1 MITSTPERIDQ
12 YVKQGLWEN
21 KTLHGLL
28 RESRNK
34 HPQTLAVADQPNR
47 IELTGTNSQRLSF
60 LDLDQAST
68 NLACKLL
75 EYGLVRDDCVVVQL
89 PNIVELMVLYMA
101 VSKIGIIISPIPIQY
116 GAHEISHIC
125 GSVLPKAFITID
137 RFRDNKLA
145 ATAYQLIGSE
155 IPVFSFGD
163 SCSVVRHLA
172 LECALMKNHDV
183 LLENYQASWPV
194 TGDHIITICWT
205 SGTTG
210 TPKGVPRSHNM
221 WVTVCRSCIE
231 AGEIQPG
238 ERLLNPFPMV
248 NMAALA
254 TFLYSSALLGC
265 SVILHHPLDPIVF
278 LKQIE
283 DEKINFTI
291 APPALLNQL
300 AKSEEMWNQ
309 FDFSSL
315 RSIGSGSAPLA
326 AWMID
331 VFDNKYKKRV
341 VNFYGSNEG
350 ISLVSNYKIA
360 PDSETRAS
368 MFPRLGAGVVDWHLN
383 SDRYIQ
389 TKVLDLVSR
398 EEITIAGQIGE
409 LAVRGATI
417 FDGYLNYDNSEVF
430 TSDGYF
436 LTGDLVEICG
446 SPPNY
451 LRIAGRSKDIINR
464 GGMKISPTEIDVLL
478 EGLPNT
484 LESSVC
490 SYTDD
495 RLGEKVCACVVADSS
510 AQAPNLAEII
520 DYLSEKGLAKFKLP
534 ERLELLD
541 ALPRNPIGK
550 VQRFMLQDIVSKRP
564 NLGEKSA

>member
-1 MITSTPERIDQ
+1 MITSPPERIDH

-21 KTLHGLL
+21 KTLHSLL
-28 RESRNK
+28 GESRNRY
-34 HPQTLAVADQPNR
+34 PQTLAVADQPNR
-47 IELTGTNSQRLSF
+47 IELTGTDALRLSF
-60 LDLDQAST
+60 LELDQAST
-68 NLACKLL
+68 NLAC
-75 EYGLVRDDCVVVQL
+75 EFVDHGLKRGDCVVVQL

-101 VSKIGIIISPIPIQY
+101 VSKVGAIISPIPVQY
-116 GAHEISHIC
+116 GAHEILHIC
-125 GSVLPKAFITID
+125 GSVLPKAFITMD
-137 RFRDNKLA
+137 RFKNDNLA
-145 ATAYQLIGSE
+145 VTARQLLDPE
-155 IPVFSFGD
+155 IPVFAFG
-163 SCSVVRHLA
+163 SSLSGVIQLSLNCES
-172 LECALMKNHDV
+172 MKEKLL
-183 LLENYQASWPV
+183 LLEDYQTSHPV

-231 AGEIQPG
+231 AGEIQAG
-238 ERLLNPFPMV
+238 DRLLNPFPMI

-265 SVILHHPLDPIVF
+265 SVILHHPLDPAVF

-300 AKSEEMWNQ
+300 AKSKEMWNQ
-309 FDFSSL
+309 FDFSAL

-331 VFDNKYKKRV
+331 IFDNQYNKRV
-341 VNFYGSNEG
+341 INFYGSNEG
-350 ISLVSNYKIA
+350 ISLVSNYKVA
-360 PDSETRAS
+360 PDPETRAS
-368 MFPRLGAGVVDWHLN
+368 MFPRLGAGIADWDLK

-398 EEITIAGQIGE
+398 EEITSAGQVGE
-409 LAVRGATI
+409 LVVKGATI
-417 FDGYLNYDNSEVF
+417 FDGYWDTDNSEVF

-446 SPPNY
+446 QPSIY
-451 LRIAGRSKDIINR
+451 LRIAGRCKDIINR
-464 GGMKISPTEIDVLL
+464 GGMKIAPTEIDVLL
-478 EGLPNT
+478 EGLPSA
-484 LESSVC
+484 LESAVC
-490 SYTDD
+490 SYPDD
-495 RLGEKVCACVVADSS
+495 RLGEKICACVVATSS
-510 AQAPNLAEII
+510 AEPPDLNSII
-520 DYLSEKGLAKFKLP
+520 DYLSDKGLAKFKLP
-534 ERLELLD
+534 ERLEILD

-550 VQRFMLQDIVSKRP
+550 VQRFVLQDIVSKR
-564 NLGEKSA
+564 S

>member
-1 MITSTPERIDQ
+1 MITSSPERIDK

-21 KTLHGLL
+21 KTLHSLL
-28 RESRNK
+28 GESRNRY
-34 HPQTLAVADQPNR
+34 PQTLAVADQPNR
-47 IELTGTNSQRLSF
+47 IALTGTNALRLSF
-60 LDLDQAST
+60 LELDQAST
-68 NLACKLL
+68 NLAC
-75 EYGLVRDDCVVVQL
+75 EFVNHGLKRGDCVVVQL
-89 PNIVELMVLYMA
+89 PNVVELMVLYMA
-101 VSKIGIIISPIPIQY
+101 VSKIGVIISPIPVQY
-116 GAHEISHIC
+116 GANEILHIC

-137 RFRDNKLA
+137 RFKDVKLA
-145 ATAYQLIGSE
+145 VTARQLLDPE
-155 IPVFSFGD
+155 IPVFAFGNSFSG
-163 SCSVVRHLA
+163 VIQLA
-172 LECALMKNHDV
+172 LDCGSIKEKLL
-183 LLENYQASWPV
+183 LLENYQASWPI

-231 AGEIQPG
+231 AGEIQAG
-238 ERLLNPFPMV
+238 DRLLNPFPMI

-265 SVILHHPLDPIVF
+265 SVILHHPLDPALF

-309 FDFSSL
+309 FDFSAL

-331 VFDNKYKKRV
+331 VFDNKYNKRV
-341 VNFYGSNEG
+341 INFYGSNEG

-368 MFPRLGAGVVDWHLN
+368 MFPRLGAGITDWDLK

-398 EEITIAGQIGE
+398 EEITSAGQVGE
-409 LAVRGATI
+409 LVVKGAAI
-417 FDGYLNYDNSEVF
+417 FDGYWDTDNSEVF

-446 SPPNY
+446 KPPNY
-451 LRIAGRSKDIINR
+451 LRIAGRCKDIINR

-478 EGLPNT
+478 EGLPNA
-484 LESSVC
+484 LESAVC
-490 SYTDD
+490 SYPDD
-495 RLGEKVCACVVADSS
+495 RLGEKICACVVAASNTE
-510 AQAPNLAEII
+510 APDLTSII

-534 ERLELLD
+534 ERLEILD
-541 ALPRNPIGK
+541 TLPRNPIGK
-550 VQRFMLQDIVSKRP
+550 VQRFVLQDIVSKRS
-564 NLGEKSA
+564 KF

>member
-1 MITSTPERIDQ
+1 MITSTPKRIDQ

-21 KTLHGLL
+21 KTLHSLL
-28 RESRNK
+28 GESRNRY
-34 HPQTLAVADQPNR
+34 PQILAVADQPNR
-47 IELTGTNSQRLSF
+47 IELTGTNPLRLSF
-60 LDLDQAST
+60 LELDQAST
-68 NLACKLL
+68 NLAC
-75 EYGLVRDDCVVVQL
+75 EFVNHGLTRGDCVVVQL

-101 VSKIGIIISPIPIQY
+101 VSKIGAIMSPIPVQY
-116 GAHEISHIC
+116 GAHEILHIC

-137 RFRDNKLA
+137 RFKDDNLA
-145 ATAYQLIGSE
+145 ATARQLLDSE
-155 IPVFSFGD
+155 IPVFAFGNSFNGAIQ
-163 SCSVVRHLA
+163 LA
-172 LECALMKNHDV
+172 LNCGSMEEN
-183 LLENYQASWPV
+183 LLLLDDYQASWPI

-231 AGEIQPG
+231 AGEIQAG
-238 ERLLNPFPMV
+238 DRLLNPFPMI

-265 SVILHHPLDPIVF
+265 SVILHHPLDPAVF
-278 LKQIE
+278 LRQIE

-309 FDFSSL
+309 FDFSAL

-331 VFDNKYKKRV
+331 IFDNKYNKRV
-341 VNFYGSNEG
+341 INFYGSNEG

-368 MFPRLGAGVVDWHLN
+368 MFPRLGAGIADWDLK

-389 TKVLDLVSR
+389 TKVIDLVSR
-398 EEITIAGQIGE
+398 EEITISGHVGE
-409 LAVRGATI
+409 LVVKGATI
-417 FDGYLNYDNSEVF
+417 FDGYWDTDNSEVF
-430 TSDGYF
+430 TPDGYF

-446 SPPNY
+446 NPPNY

-464 GGMKISPTEIDVLL
+464 GGMKISPAEIDVLL
-478 EGLPNT
+478 EGLPSA
-484 LESSVC
+484 LESAVC
-490 SYTDD
+490 SYSDD
-495 RLGEKVCACVVADSS
+495 RLGEKICACIVAASD
-510 AQAPNLAEII
+510 AEAPDLTTII
-520 DYLSEKGLAKFKLP
+520 NYLSDKGLAKFKLP

-550 VQRFMLQDIVSKRP
+550 VQRFVLQDIVSKRP
-564 NLGEKSA
+564 RF